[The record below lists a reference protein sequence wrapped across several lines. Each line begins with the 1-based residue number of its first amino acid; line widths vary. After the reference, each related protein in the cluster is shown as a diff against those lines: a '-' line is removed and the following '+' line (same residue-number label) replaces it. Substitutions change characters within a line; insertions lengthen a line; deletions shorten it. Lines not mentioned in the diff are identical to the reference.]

1 MADDGFLLIPDNVLG
16 AHAGEEIVRMVV
28 LADMIEA
35 KPPIFALA
43 QPPPW
48 ARDGTIFVG
57 LEPDVAFSRPWPA
70 LTGRS
75 GSRYADAM
83 ARRDLIAE
91 KLTKAFAP
99 ASLEVVDESH
109 QHAGHA
115 GHREGGE
122 THFRVYIVAEAF
134 RGKSRLERHRMI
146 NETLV
151 GELEGGVHA
160 LAIHASAPDE
170 GGA

>member
-1 MADDGFLLIPDNVLG
+1 MTDG
-16 AHAGEEIVRMVV
+16 
-28 LADMIEA
+28 
-35 KPPIFALA
+35 
-43 QPPPW
+43 
-48 ARDGTIFVG
+48 
-57 LEPDVAFSRPWPA
+57 
-70 LTGRS
+70 S

-99 ASLEVVDESH
+99 VRLDVVDESH

-122 THFRVYIVAEAF
+122 THFRVYIVAEVF

-146 NETLV
+146 NATLV
-151 GELEGGVHA
+151 GELECGVHA
-160 LAIHASAPDE
+160 LAIHASAPGE